1 MGLFDK
7 IKEPIFLKDNSAAK
21 EQLAQLE
28 ALQTNDEAI
37 KKLIQKDIMLL
48 KYGIAG
54 FIFRTQW
61 FDGSIRLCDCDERAH
76 VYFGM

>member
-1 MGLFDK
+1 MNRWCGRSDDMGLFDK

-37 KKLIQKDIMLL
+37 KKLIQN
-48 KYGIAG
+48 
-54 FIFRTQW
+54 
-61 FDGSIRLCDCDERAH
+61 S
-76 VYFGM
+76 